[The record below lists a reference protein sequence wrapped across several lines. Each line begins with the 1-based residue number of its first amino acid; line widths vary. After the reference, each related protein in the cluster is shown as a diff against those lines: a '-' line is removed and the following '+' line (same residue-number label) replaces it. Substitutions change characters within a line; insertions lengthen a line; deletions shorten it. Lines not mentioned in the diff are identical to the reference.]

1 MRAPVLR
8 GSRIGRD
15 GSGGGDNST
24 YASRSSI
31 CMHDTRRGGFVV
43 LHDPRS
49 IFTNCRFDTSALTD
63 ARNAHIDTAWLEGCW
78 LEWRG
83 SVYKP
88 EPDVG
93 VRYALFYHGTLYET
107 DANGDLLED
116 ERGKPRVLFRVAGWK
131 HKVKEN
137 EWNER

>member
-1 MRAPVLR
+1 MSTQALR
-8 GSRIGRD
+8 GSRIGHD
-15 GSGGGDNST
+15 GSGGGDDSA

-63 ARNAHIDTAWLEGCW
+63 ARNAHIDTAWLEGCR

-93 VRYALFYHGTLYET
+93 VRYALFYHGSLYET
-107 DANGDLLED
+107 DADGELLED
-116 ERGKPRVLFRVAGWK
+116 ECGKPKVLFRVAGWK
-131 HKVKEN
+131 HKAKEN
-137 EWNER
+137 RWNER